1 MRGLSAQELLEVWDQ
16 GQSLSPCGRA
26 TLLLAVTCPEYPRER
41 VDSLTIGERDALLA
55 RIRASTFG
63 RDLASLVTCPA
74 CREQVEVSVDV
85 RSIFPDRTQ
94 STQNERTSR
103 QPLVIAAG
111 DFVVQAAIPAVRDVE
126 AIVTT
131 ATPAEGL
138 RLLLRR
144 CILRAEHR
152 SKSCEVD
159 DLPDHVCALID
170 ARMAEVDPQG
180 AVHLSLH
187 CPVCDHRWP
196 LLFDMLAYFWS
207 EIQMG
212 ARRLLQEVH
221 ALASAYGWRE
231 SEILMLTVAR
241 RRAYLEMVGG

>member
-1 MRGLSAQELLEVWDQ
+1 MRGLSAHELLEVWDQ

-26 TLLLAVTCPEYPRER
+26 TLLLAVTCPEYPRQR
-41 VDSLTIGERDALLA
+41 VDSLTVGERDALLA

-63 RDLASLVTCPA
+63 RDLASVVTCPA
-74 CREQVEVSVDV
+74 CRELIEVSVDV

-94 STQNERTSR
+94 AAPIEGTSR
-103 QPLVIAAG
+103 EPLVIAAG

-131 ATPAEGL
+131 ATPAEWL
-138 RLLLRR
+138 RRLLRR

-152 SKSCEVD
+152 GKPYEVD
-159 DLPDHVCALID
+159 NLPEHVCALID
-170 ARMAEVDPQG
+170 ARMAEADPQG

-187 CPVCDHRWP
+187 CPGCNHRWP

-212 ARRLLQEVH
+212 ARRLLREIH
-221 ALASAYGWRE
+221 LLASAYGWRE
-231 SEILMLTVAR
+231 SEILALSAAR
-241 RRAYLEMVGG
+241 RRTYLEMVGG

>member
-26 TLLLAVTCPEYPRER
+26 TLLLAVTCPEFQRQQ

-55 RIRASTFG
+55 DIRARTFG
-63 RDLASLVTCPA
+63 RDLASVVTCPA
-74 CREQVEVSVDV
+74 CREQVEVSVDM

-94 STQNERTSR
+94 AAPIEGTSR
-103 QPLVIAAG
+103 EPLVIAVG
-111 DFVVQAAIPAVRDVE
+111 DFLVQAVIPAIRDVE

-131 ATPAEGL
+131 ATPAEEL

-152 SKSCEVD
+152 GKPYEVD
-159 DLPDHVCALID
+159 DLPEHVCALID
-170 ARMAEVDPQG
+170 SRMAEADPQG
-180 AVHLSLH
+180 NVHLSLR
-187 CPVCDHRWP
+187 CPGCDHRWP

-212 ARRLLQEVH
+212 ARRLLREIH
-221 ALASAYGWRE
+221 LLASAYGWRE
-231 SEILMLTVAR
+231 SEILTLSATR
-241 RRAYLEMVGG
+241 RRAYLELVGG